1 MFHSV
6 SQNWWFPGIIS
17 IGICGKDNVFAIDTD
32 GDDDDNGDNK
42 MEMMIMMMIIQ
53 EDNDEGDEE

>member
-1 MFHSV
+1 M

-17 IGICGKDNVFAIDTD
+17 IGICGKDNVFAINTD
-32 GDDDDNGDNK
+32 DDDDNGDNK